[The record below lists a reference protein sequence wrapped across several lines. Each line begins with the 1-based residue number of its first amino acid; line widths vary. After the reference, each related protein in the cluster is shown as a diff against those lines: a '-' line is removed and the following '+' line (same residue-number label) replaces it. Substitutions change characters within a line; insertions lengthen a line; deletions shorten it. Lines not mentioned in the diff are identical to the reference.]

1 MKVGF
6 ETPIRPIAP
15 IEENMTRIDAGAL
28 SFGVEHRLLNDAIVA
43 EHMANHSAEQVAANR
58 PNVGG
63 GAIDDSG
70 VSIHVFGADGHEYLR
85 FDCFD
90 DGPHYHYIAPGA
102 ETQLIVAMDRAANGD
117 PLDWTLSCLR
127 GRLAQ
132 MLQEAGGAQFAE
144 RGDPALV
151 AGALDKVEATAKRVV
166 A

>member
-1 MKVGF
+1 
-6 ETPIRPIAP
+6 
-15 IEENMTRIDAGAL
+15 MTRFDAGAL
-28 SFGVEHRLLNDAIVA
+28 SFGVEYRLLNDGIVA
-43 EHMANHSAEQVAANR
+43 EHMANHTADQVDANR
-58 PNVGG
+58 PNVGGG

-90 DGPHYHYIAPGA
+90 DGPHYHYISPGA

-117 PLDWTLSCLR
+117 PLDWTLACLR
-127 GRLAQ
+127 GRLGD

-144 RGDPALV
+144 RGEPALI
-151 AGALDKVEATAKRVV
+151 AGALDKVEAAAKRAV